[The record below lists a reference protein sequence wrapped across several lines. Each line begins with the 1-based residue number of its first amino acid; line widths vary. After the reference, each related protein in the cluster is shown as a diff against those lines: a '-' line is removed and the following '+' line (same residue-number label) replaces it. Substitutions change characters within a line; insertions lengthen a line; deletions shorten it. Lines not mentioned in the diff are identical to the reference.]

1 MLFALSL
8 FVRFRLDITFDL
20 TVLLKLDDDFLFA
33 YTVTST
39 LRTLRVLLYDFEY
52 SLVVVRSVCM

>member
-8 FVRFRLDITFDL
+8 FIRFRLDITFDL